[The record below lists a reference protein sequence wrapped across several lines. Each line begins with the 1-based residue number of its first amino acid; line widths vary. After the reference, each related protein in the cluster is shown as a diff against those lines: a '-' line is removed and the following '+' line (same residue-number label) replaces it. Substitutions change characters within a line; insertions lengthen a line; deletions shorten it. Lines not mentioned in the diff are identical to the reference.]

1 MLSKLIQ
8 NLKRVLSPS
17 TESTLSGVEGQRI
30 NSVEVSKIQNFAL
43 PRRRGRLVRHYFF
56 ISVILISAGLI
67 TSGVVEIYF
76 RYLESREHL
85 ALLQQEV
92 ASGAAF
98 KIERFVQEIER
109 TMKGATKSREIAPKG
124 LAPEYRF
131 ELEKLLLIAPSIT
144 EVLAMDTDGNV
155 RLQASRLRTVLP
167 GGKPDRLSSP
177 AFEQA
182 KQGKS
187 YFGPVYFVRG
197 SEPYMTIAIP
207 IERFAGDVIGVL
219 QAEVNLKYI
228 GDVVS
233 SIKVGKA
240 GYSYLV
246 SRSGDLIAH
255 PDISL
260 VLQRRNVA
268 QLEQVKAAFETTR
281 SLPGSTAAVAHNVQ
295 GKDVFSSFALIPS
308 LDWAVFIE
316 RPLEEAYE
324 PLYASIVRASAL
336 LLVGLGMALLASLF
350 VARRVVRPL
359 RILREGVERIGSG
372 DLSSRLELKT
382 GDEIEVLA
390 EEFNRM
396 SAQLQESYANLE
408 QKVEDRT
415 KELTESLEQQTAT
428 SEILRV
434 IASSPTDLQPVLD
447 VVTENAARLCDATD
461 AQIFRVE
468 GDVLERVAMYGP
480 MAVGVMQLP
489 ITRGTPVGQAVVDRQ
504 TVHTQD
510 LAADVDTEFRDSKLI
525 QQVTGTRTILA
536 TPLLRE
542 GTPIGAIRV
551 RRPEIRPFTEKQI
564 ALLKTFADQAVIAI
578 ENVRLFQELQART
591 RELGRS
597 VEELKG
603 LGEVGQAVSSTLDL
617 QTVLTTIVGH
627 AVQLSGT
634 YGGVIYEYNDAAEE
648 FHLRASHHMEEE
660 LLSALQTAPIRLG
673 EGAVGQAAVKRA
685 PVQISDTLDEQEY
698 TSTRLRPVLAHLGY
712 RSLLAVPLLREER
725 IIGGLVVWRRQ
736 AGTFSP
742 EIVNLLQTFAAQSVL
757 AIQNARL
764 FREIEEKGQ
773 LLEAANRHKSQ
784 FLANVSHE
792 LRTPLNSIIGFTRIV
807 LRRTGAQIPD
817 LQKENLQ
824 KVLISSEHLL
834 NLINELLDLSKIEA
848 GRMEVYVE
856 TFKLDD
862 VIRMTTST
870 VEPMLKN
877 GRVRLVTEIAP
888 DIPPLKTDRDKL
900 KQAVLNLL
908 SNAVKFTEDGE
919 IKVAAWQENGNLK
932 LTVSDTGIGMK
943 KEALDYIF
951 DEFRQADMSSTRRY
965 GGTGLGL
972 AIVKRLITLMGGQ
985 IVVESETGKGSK
997 FTITIPISLKG

>member
-1 MLSKLIQ
+1 M
-8 NLKRVLSPS
+8 
-17 TESTLSGVEGQRI
+17 
-30 NSVEVSKIQNFAL
+30 
-43 PRRRGRLVRHYFF
+43 RHYFF
-56 ISVILISAGLI
+56 ISVVLISGGLI

-76 RYLESREHL
+76 RYQESREHL
-85 ALLQQEV
+85 AQLQQEV

-109 TMKGATKSREIAPKG
+109 TMRGATKSREIAPKG

-131 ELEKLLLIAPSIT
+131 ELEKLLLIAPAVT
-144 EVLAMDTDGNV
+144 EVLAMDTDANV

-167 GGKPDRLSSP
+167 GAKQDRLSSP

-187 YFGPVYFVRG
+187 YFSPVYFVRG

-233 SIKVGKA
+233 AIKVGKA

-268 QLEQVKAAFETTR
+268 ELAQVKAAFQTG
-281 SLPGSTAAVAHNVQ
+281 PGTVKSTAVVATNVQ
-295 GKDVFSSFALIPS
+295 GKNVFSSFALIPS

-324 PLYASIVRASAL
+324 PLYASIIRASGL
-336 LLVGLGMALLASLF
+336 LLVGLGMALLASFF

-372 DLSSRLELKT
+372 DLSFRLDLKT

-390 EEFNRM
+390 EEFNKM
-396 SAQLQESYANLE
+396 SARLGESYAHLE
-408 QKVEDRT
+408 QRVKDRT
-415 KELTESLEQQTAT
+415 RELSEALEQQTAT

-434 IASSPTDLQPVLD
+434 ISSSPTDIQPVFAA
-447 VVTENAARLCDATD
+447 VAASAARLCEAYDA
-461 AQIFRVE
+461 AIFRVD
-468 GDVLERVAMYGP
+468 GDRLRLVVHHGP
-480 MAVGVMQLP
+480 ISAHAVGDGPPMV
-489 ITRGTPVGQAVVDRQ
+489 RGTPPGRAVLDRQ
-504 TVHTQD
+504 TIH
-510 LAADVDTEFRDSKLI
+510 LADAQAEDDEYPEGSAFARQFGHRTTLI
-525 QQVTGTRTILA
+525 V
-536 TPLLRE
+536 PLLRAGE
-542 GTPIGAIRV
+542 AIGAIGL
-551 RRPEIRPFTEKQI
+551 RRTEVRPFTDRQVS
-564 ALLKTFADQAVIAI
+564 LLKTFADQAVIAI
-578 ENVRLFQELQART
+578 ENVRLFQELQERS
-591 RELGRS
+591 RELARS
-597 VEELKG
+597 VEELRA
-603 LGEVGQAVSSTLDL
+603 LGEVGQAVSSTLDIEK
-617 QTVLTTIVGH
+617 VLTTIVTH

-634 YGGVIYEYNDAAEE
+634 YGGVVYEYDDAAQE
-648 FHLRASHHMEEE
+648 FHLRASHHMEDE
-660 LLSALQTAPIRLG
+660 LLAALQTAPIRLG
-673 EGAVGQAAVKRA
+673 EGAVGHAAATRA
-685 PVQISDTLDEQEY
+685 PVQISDTSNEQEY
-698 TSTRLRPVLAHLGY
+698 TSTRLRPVLARLGY
-712 RSLLAVPLLREER
+712 RSLLAVPILREER
-725 IIGGLVVWRRQ
+725 IIGGLVVWRQ
-736 AGTFSP
+736 QPGSFSP
-742 EIVNLLQTFAAQSVL
+742 QVVNLLQTFAAQSAL

-764 FREIEEKGQ
+764 FREIEEKGRQ
-773 LLEAANRHKSQ
+773 LEAANRHKSQ

-807 LRRTGAQIPD
+807 LRRVGAQIPD

-824 KVLISSEHLL
+824 KVLISAEHLL
-834 NLINELLDLSKIEA
+834 NLINGLLDLSKIEA
-848 GRMEVYVE
+848 GRMEVYAE
-856 TFKLDD
+856 TFRVNDIIQLAA
-862 VIRMTTST
+862 ST
-870 VEPMLKN
+870 VEPMLKD
-877 GRVRLVTEIAP
+877 GRVRLVTDVAS

-908 SNAVKFTEDGE
+908 SNAVKFTEEGE

-972 AIVKRLITLMGGQ
+972 AIVKKFVNLMGGD
-985 IVVESETGKGSK
+985 IAVESEVGKGSK
-997 FTITIPISLKG
+997 FTITIPISLKQ